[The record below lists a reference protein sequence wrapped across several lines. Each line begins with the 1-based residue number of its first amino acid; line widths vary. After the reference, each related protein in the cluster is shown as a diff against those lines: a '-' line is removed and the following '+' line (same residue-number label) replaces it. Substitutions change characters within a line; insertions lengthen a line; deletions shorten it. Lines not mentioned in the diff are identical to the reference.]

1 MRKIFKDNS
10 GVVIVEAS
18 IVFPIMLFVILMMIY
33 MGNVYYQQAKL
44 NSIVDIAAIKGAAYC
59 ADPMLDDIEKAGSV
73 PKTNNDVQPY
83 RYLFGVSDVESKM
96 QKYVEDQYKNAG
108 DGFFGSMAPIP
119 STIICDATFN
129 NSVIMYSF
137 TVEATYDIKVPLRFM
152 GTEAPT
158 IVSLS
163 AKATAPVN
171 DNGEF
176 INNLNMA
183 LDYYES
189 SGLSK
194 KVSAV
199 TDKIKDFFSKFGKN

>member
-1 MRKIFKDNS
+1 MKKILKEN
-10 GVVIVEAS
+10 GAVIVEAS
-18 IVFPIMLFVILMMIY
+18 IVFPIMLFVLLLMLY

-44 NSIVDIAAIKGAAYC
+44 NAIVDIAAVKGAAYC
-59 ADPMLDDIEKAGSV
+59 ADPMLDNIEAAGSV
-73 PKTNNDVQPY
+73 PTTNNDIQPY
-83 RYLFGVSDVESKM
+83 RYLFGVSDIETKM
-96 QKYVEDQYKNAG
+96 QKYVTNQYKTAG
-108 DGFFGSMAPIP
+108 DGFFGSMAPSSI
-119 STIICDATFN
+119 SCEANFN

-152 GTEAPT
+152 GTEAPK

-176 INNLNMA
+176 INNLDMA

-189 SGLSK
+189 SGLSQ
-194 KVSAV
+194 KVSAAA
-199 TDKIKDFFSKFGKN
+199 DKIKGFFDKFGKD

>member
-1 MRKIFKDNS
+1 MKKIVKDDS
-10 GVVIVEAS
+10 GLLIVEAS
-18 IVFPIMLFVILMMIY
+18 IVFPIMLFVILMMLY

-44 NSIVDIAAIKGAAYC
+44 NAVVDMAAVKGAAYC
-59 ADPMLDDIEKAGSV
+59 ADPMLDDIENTGSV
-73 PKTNNDVQPY
+73 PKAYNDIQPY

-96 QKYVEDQYKNAG
+96 QNYVTEQYGTAG
-108 DGFFGSMAPIP
+108 DGFFGSMAPT
-119 STIICDATFN
+119 SVTCDAKFN
-129 NSVIMYSF
+129 NSVVMYSF

-176 INNLNMA
+176 INNLDMA

-189 SGLSK
+189 SGMSK
-194 KVSAV
+194 KVSTAA
-199 TDKIKDFFSKFGKN
+199 DKIKGFFNKFGKN

>member
-1 MRKIFKDNS
+1 MKKILKDNK
-10 GVVIVEAS
+10 GVMIVEAS
-18 IVFPIMLFVILMMIY
+18 IVFPIMLFAILMLLY

-44 NSIVDIAAIKGAAYC
+44 NSIVDMAAIKGAAYC
-59 ADPMLDDIEKAGSV
+59 ADPMLDDIEKNDGNV
-73 PKTNNDVQPY
+73 PTKYSDIQPY

-96 QKYVEDQYKNAG
+96 VKYVKEQYKKAG
-108 DGFFGSMAPIP
+108 DGFFGSMAPTSI
-119 STIICDATFN
+119 TCDANFN
-129 NSVIMYSF
+129 NSVVMYSF
-137 TVEATYDIKVPLRFM
+137 TVEASYKIKVPFRFM
-152 GTEAPT
+152 GTEPPT

-176 INNLNMA
+176 INNLDMA

-189 SGLSK
+189 SGMKK

-199 TDKIKDFFSKFGKN
+199 TDKIKNFFNKFGKD

>member
-1 MRKIFKDNS
+1 MKKIFKDNN
-10 GVVIVEAS
+10 GVLIVEAS
-18 IVFPIMLFVILMMIY
+18 IVFPIMLFVILMMLY

-44 NSIVDIAAIKGAAYC
+44 SSIVDMAAIKGAAYC
-59 ADPMLDDIEKAGSV
+59 ADPMLDDIEKAGNV
-73 PKTNNDVQPY
+73 PTTNNDIQPY

-96 QKYVEDQYKNAG
+96 KKYVTDQYKTAG
-108 DGFFGSMAPIP
+108 DGFFGSMAPVSI
-119 STIICDATFN
+119 TCDANFN
-129 NSVIMYSF
+129 NSVVMYSF

-176 INNLNMA
+176 INNLDMA

-189 SGLSK
+189 SGMSK

-199 TDKIKDFFSKFGKN
+199 TDKIKDFFSKFGKD

>member
-1 MRKIFKDNS
+1 MKKILKNNS

-18 IVFPIMLFVILMMIY
+18 IVFPIMLFVILMLLY
-33 MGNVYYQQAKL
+33 MGNVYYQQANL

-59 ADPMLDDIEKAGSV
+59 ADPMLDSIEGTGSV
-73 PKTNNDVQPY
+73 PKSSNDIQPY

-96 QKYVEDQYKNAG
+96 QRYVEEQYGSAG
-108 DGFFGSMAPIP
+108 NGFFGSMAP
-119 STIICDATFN
+119 SSVTCNAKFN

-163 AKATAPVN
+163 SKATAPVN

-176 INNLNMA
+176 INNLDMA
-183 LDYYES
+183 IDYYES
-189 SGLSK
+189 SGLK
-194 KVSAV
+194 DKVSTV
-199 TDKIKDFFSKFGKN
+199 TDKIKDFFNKFGRN

>member
-1 MRKIFKDNS
+1 MKKIFKDSN
-10 GVVIVEAS
+10 GVIIVEAS
-18 IVFPIMLFVILMMIY
+18 IVFPIMFFVILLMLY

-44 NSIVDIAAIKGAAYC
+44 NSIVDMAAIKGAAYC
-59 ADPMLDDIEKAGSV
+59 ADPMLDDIEKTGSV
-73 PKTNNDVQPY
+73 PKTYSDIQPY
-83 RYLFGVSDVESKM
+83 RYLFGVSDIETKM
-96 QKYVEDQYKNAG
+96 NKYVTEQYKTAG
-108 DGFFGSMAPIP
+108 DGFFGSMAPI
-119 STIICDATFN
+119 SITCDSNFN

-152 GTEAPT
+152 GTEPPT

-176 INNLNMA
+176 INNLDMA

-189 SGLSK
+189 SGMSK

-199 TDKIKDFFSKFGKN
+199 ADKIKDFFSKFGKN

>member
-1 MRKIFKDNS
+1 MKKIFKDKS
-10 GVVIVEAS
+10 GVLIVEAS
-18 IVFPIMLFVILMMIY
+18 IVFPIMLFVILMMLY

-44 NSIVDIAAIKGAAYC
+44 NSIVDVAAIKGAAYC
-59 ADPMLDDIEKAGSV
+59 ADPMLDDIENMGSV
-73 PKTNNDVQPY
+73 PKTYNDIQPY

-96 QKYVEDQYKNAG
+96 QDYVIEQYGSTG
-108 DGFFGSMAPIP
+108 DGFFGSMAPTSI
-119 STIICDATFN
+119 TCDANFN
-129 NSVIMYSF
+129 NSVVMYSF
-137 TVEATYDIKVPLRFM
+137 TVEATYNIKVPLRFM

-176 INNLNMA
+176 INNLDMA

-189 SGLSK
+189 SGLSE
-194 KVSAV
+194 KVSAAA
-199 TDKIKDFFSKFGKN
+199 DKISGFFSKFGKN